1 MSQLSLLSVQIRPGL
16 ASMANCATHWERR
29 PHRGWSRK
37 GSGESNL
44 FTLRLHQARDLR
56 CLRNT
61 RVRLLKGWK
70 EKGEGEK
77 DPSKG
82 QEEKP
87 FTLSGKDG
95 LAGSHGALDPHQGVT
110 SVSSPRGTRVG
121 PQRESPEKILENLGK
136 VLSWQSLPL
145 RANKCGV
152 T

>member
-1 MSQLSLLSVQIRPGL
+1 MPHTGNGDLTEDGVGKEVGSLTCSPSDYTRPEIF
-16 ASMANCATHWERR
+16 S
-29 PHRGWSRK
+29 
-37 GSGESNL
+37 
-44 FTLRLHQARDLR
+44 

-145 RANKCGV
+145 RATKCGV